1 MDSKPSNLF
10 FSFRTQIVTFTTVI
24 LLGTIASLYILSSHL
39 EHRITRLVDEHLRE
53 VSLAVDLAQSSF
65 PSGDYLYNIVP
76 QDGRLRVGLDESH
89 IIHRILV
96 VDAEGVVYDSVEPSD
111 IGKTLDTVIGDLF
124 PLKATGTK
132 RVTSTSGR
140 EPERVLTYPV
150 ETEKG
155 KRRIVIIVSPHL
167 LGEIVREE
175 ARERL
180 IAVGLLSL
188 LLVAI
193 VALASW
199 RFTHPIKELS
209 DAALKVS
216 SGNLNFEVPI
226 FRRDEVGQLARTFN
240 EMLAGLRDKR
250 ALEERLRRA
259 ERTAI
264 SSRVAAGIAHE
275 IRNPLSFISLSV
287 DYAGDRFAPAAE
299 EARADFTRLMDSIK
313 QEINRLNGL
322 VSDFLNLGR
331 PPRLRLR
338 ELDARSL
345 VEEVVG
351 LVRAKAQQQGVN
363 LTVRVTPQPSKESNS
378 LDTHIRADADQL
390 MTCFSNLAI
399 NAVQAMP
406 EGGKLAITLHPRLSN
421 VEVRF
426 ADTGHGIAPESLE
439 HLFEPYFTTKE
450 RGTGLGLALT
460 KKLIEDHG
468 GRITVESRVGMG
480 TTFTITLAREPEP
493 DPQSDLSPQPALG
506 MA

>member
-10 FSFRTQIVTFTTVI
+10 FSFRAQIVAFTTVI
-24 LLGTIASLYILSSHL
+24 LLVTVASLYFLSSHL
-39 EHRITRLVDEHLRE
+39 EGRITSLVDEHIRE

-76 QDGRLRVGLDESH
+76 QDGRLSVGLDESH

-96 VDAEGVVYDSVEPSD
+96 VDAEGRVYDSVESSD
-111 IGKTLDTVIGDLF
+111 IGKTLDAVIGELS
-124 PLKATGTK
+124 PLKPTGTK
-132 RVTSTSGR
+132 RLTNTSAR

-155 KRRIVIIVSPHL
+155 KRRIVIIVSPHKL
-167 LGEIVREE
+167 SEIVREE

-180 IAVGLLSL
+180 AAITALGILLIS
-188 LLVAI
+188 I
-193 VALASW
+193 VAVASW
-199 RFTHPIKELS
+199 RFTRPIKELS
-209 DAALKVS
+209 KAALRVS
-216 SGNLNFEVPI
+216 SGDLDFEVLI
-226 FRRDEVGQLARTFN
+226 VRRDEVGKLARTFN

-259 ERTAI
+259 ERSAI

-287 DYAGDRFAPAAE
+287 DYVRDKFAPAAE
-299 EARADFTRLMDSIK
+299 RAHADFTQLMDSIK
-313 QEINRLNGL
+313 EEINRLNGL

-331 PPRLRLR
+331 PARLKLR
-338 ELDARSL
+338 DLDARSL
-345 VEEVVG
+345 VEEVAG
-351 LVRAKAQQQGVN
+351 LVRAKAEQQGVR
-363 LTVRVTPQPSKESNS
+363 LTVRMSPEANGEGHS
-378 LDTHIRADADQL
+378 LDTHIQADADQL
-390 MTCFSNLAI
+390 KTCFSNLAI

-406 EGGKLAITLHPRLSN
+406 EGGSLTITLHPRSSS

-426 ADTGHGIAPESLE
+426 TDTGHGIAPESLE

-450 RGTGLGLALT
+450 KGTGLGLALT

-468 GRITVESRVGMG
+468 GQIAVKSEVGVG
-480 TTFTITLAREPEP
+480 TTFVITLPREPDAASQP
-493 DPQSDLSPQPALG
+493 LLSMQPAFG
-506 MA
+506 TA